1 MNAAA
6 WWQLSVQ
13 CRPEDTDAV
22 AAAVVAATGQG
33 VEEPEPG
40 RLSTV
45 LPTAVDARALAGS
58 LVAGFPALEAA
69 VTEVEPVD
77 WSVRWRDGIVTRR
90 FGRLV
95 VTPSWLPV
103 VPAAGEVV
111 LTLDPESAF
120 GSGEHGSTRAALAL
134 LERRLQSGH
143 RLLDFGSG
151 SGILAI
157 AGALLGAA
165 SAVGIEVDDEAI
177 PIAEANARR
186 NAVTDRVTFLLG
198 DAGEMHRL
206 VGPVNVVCSNIL
218 RTVNVLLLPAI
229 REALRPDGI
238 AIFSGME
245 RAEREMFLPVLEAGG
260 WSVLEE
266 QVDADWWAVAA
277 RRPR

>member
-22 AAAVVAATGQG
+22 AAAIVAATGQG